1 MSVFTRSISSSTLN
15 EIFGLGK
22 NVWSSDEELIHEL
35 RMVQEDN
42 EQCHLLCDEFEDGN
56 IELRDQIEKL
66 EKENKKLTVLSC
78 TGTMYMNYAHMQD
91 LEKENKELKTSLQC
105 VKQLRKEHIELKK
118 ENEKLK
124 EEIDGDK
131 FWGLNVGYKTELSN
145 SHKQLNRMVKE
156 IVKLKKENEKLKT
169 SLQFIKT
176 TLTQPVPPS

>member
-22 NVWSSDEELIHEL
+22 NVCSSDEELIHEL

-66 EKENKKLTVLSC
+66 EEVNKKLKDQLNTIFPSKTEQTVISKYQVQRTNHLREIKK
-78 TGTMYMNYAHMQD
+78 
-91 LEKENKELKTSLQC
+91 LKEENKELKTSLQS
-105 VKQLRKEHIELKK
+105 VKQLRKEHI
-118 ENEKLK
+118 
-124 EEIDGDK
+124 K
-131 FWGLNVGYKTELSN
+131 F
-145 SHKQLNRMVKE
+145 
-156 IVKLKKENEKLKT
+156 KKENEKLKT

>member
-66 EKENKKLTVLSC
+66 EEVNKKLKDQLNTIFPSKTEQNVISKYQVQRTNHLREIKK
-78 TGTMYMNYAHMQD
+78 
-91 LEKENKELKTSLQC
+91 LKEENKELKTSLQC
-105 VKQLRKEHIELKK
+105 VKQLRKEHI
-118 ENEKLK
+118 
-124 EEIDGDK
+124 K
-131 FWGLNVGYKTELSN
+131 F
-145 SHKQLNRMVKE
+145 
-156 IVKLKKENEKLKT
+156 KKENEKLKT

>member
-66 EKENKKLTVLSC
+66 EEVNKKLKDQLNTIFPSKTEQTVISKYQVQRTNHLREIKK
-78 TGTMYMNYAHMQD
+78 
-91 LEKENKELKTSLQC
+91 LKEENKELKTSLQC
-105 VKQLRKEHIELKK
+105 VKQLRKEHI
-118 ENEKLK
+118 
-124 EEIDGDK
+124 K
-131 FWGLNVGYKTELSN
+131 F
-145 SHKQLNRMVKE
+145 
-156 IVKLKKENEKLKT
+156 KKENEKLKT